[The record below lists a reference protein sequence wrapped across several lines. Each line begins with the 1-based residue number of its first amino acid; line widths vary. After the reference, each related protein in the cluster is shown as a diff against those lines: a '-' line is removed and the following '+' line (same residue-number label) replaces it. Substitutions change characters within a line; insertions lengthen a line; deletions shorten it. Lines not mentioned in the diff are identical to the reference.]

1 MRHKPNIH
9 ILRSPLCMNIEE
21 IIETDDNNSTEP
33 INFIRFSLMLIE

>member
-1 MRHKPNIH
+1 
-9 ILRSPLCMNIEE
+9 MNIEE